1 MSETFSIAKPY
12 KWIENIERE
21 ITDGI
26 WEDVMIWFNVDDV
39 SNLTEANIEELEM
52 YHSEIEE
59 DGYLDMISIGI
70 RNIINWWENETHVD
84 D

>member
-70 RNIINWWENETHVD
+70 RNIINWWENETYVD